1 MEKFNLKWN
10 DFQSNASKSFGLFR
24 NEKYLQDITLVSEDM
39 NHVKAHKLVLSAC
52 SEYFR
57 NVLQQIEMGSKT
69 IGGHD
74 VEAPVGLSYGCYEGT
89 FRSNT
94 TESTVGK
101 IHFPGWRIQVM

>member
-1 MEKFNLKWN
+1 MT
-10 DFQSNASKSFGLFR
+10 D
-24 NEKYLQDITLVSEDM
+24 LVVRD
-39 NHVKAHKLVLSAC
+39 VKEGPSSYVLH
-52 SEYFR
+52 
-57 NVLQQIEMGSKT
+57 LEMGSKT

-74 VEAPVGLSYGCYEGT
+74 VEAPVGLSYACYEGT